1 MLDISADVDKA
12 KELFGEM
19 LEKYGVDEDK
29 WREGLNELPKDQRQM
44 VFTFDTGDIKDGFI
58 AKFNFVFT
66 AVELTLKDE
75 KILEAIEEAD
85 ME

>member
-58 AKFNFVFT
+58 AKFNFIFT
-66 AVELTLKDE
+66 AVELTIDE
-75 KILEAIEEAD
+75 KTLKEIKEAD